1 MIRCLLVA
9 EVKMM
14 GMSLIGAMRLA
25 MAWVNSFIV
34 LAVLSGT
41 RSHLLTTMTQPF
53 RLRMIRLKIDMSCA
67 SMPLVASIIRMQ
79 TSEFSMARMERSTE

>member
-1 MIRCLLVA
+1 MTGTSLSGAIRCV
-9 EVKMM
+9 
-14 GMSLIGAMRLA
+14 
-25 MAWVNSFIV
+25 MAALNSFIV

-53 RLRMIRLKIDMSCA
+53 LLRMIRLKIDISCA

-79 TSEFSMARMERSTE
+79 TSEFSMARMERCTE